1 MKRLMAKGNK
11 MNIVYSNHQFPDK
24 INKSIFLAGPTPRDN
39 TTISWRKEAI
49 EILQSLNYDGDVFIP
64 EPSDG
69 KTYPNYDNQFKWE
82 DEALNKADCILFWIP
97 RNINTKTYGLTTNI
111 EWGKWQ
117 QSGKVV
123 IGFPQDS
130 DNNRYIQKEVGELG
144 LDLHNTL
151 LDTIKGAMEIVSDGS
166 DRVGA
171 ETYVPLYVWKT
182 KEFQQWYQSQK
193 NVGNELRWAK
203 VNYLFKM
210 PKAKKVFFWVLHAH
224 VYIKA
229 EDRVKEIEFAIS
241 RSNMCS
247 AVLYKKDNINI
258 YNSEVVLIKEF
269 RTPVNNSEC
278 MVYEIPGG
286 SSISEKENIDVI
298 HDEILEETGLNID
311 KNKLIF
317 IEERQC
323 MSTLSIHRN
332 YLYCLELTQSEM
344 DEIKSKKGQTFGVE
358 EDTELTYI
366 EVFKLKDI
374 LNSNLLDWNNIG
386 MILRV
391 INN

>member
-1 MKRLMAKGNK
+1 
-11 MNIVYSNHQFPDK
+11 
-24 INKSIFLAGPTPRDN
+24 
-39 TTISWRKEAI
+39 
-49 EILQSLNYDGDVFIP
+49 
-64 EPSDG
+64 
-69 KTYPNYDNQFKWE
+69 
-82 DEALNKADCILFWIP
+82 
-97 RNINTKTYGLTTNI
+97 
-111 EWGKWQ
+111 
-117 QSGKVV
+117 
-123 IGFPQDS
+123 
-130 DNNRYIQKEVGELG
+130 
-144 LDLHNTL
+144 
-151 LDTIKGAMEIVSDGS
+151 MEMVSEGS
-166 DRVGA
+166 DRVGT
-171 ETYVPLYVWKT
+171 ETFIPLYVWKT

-193 NVGNELRWAK
+193 NVGNELKWAT

-210 PKAKKVFFWVLHAH
+210 PKTKKVFFWVLHAH

-229 EDRVKEIEFAIS
+229 EDRVKEIEFIIS

-247 AVLYKKDNINI
+247 AVLYKKDNIDI

-286 SSISEKENIDVI
+286 SYVSEKENIDII
-298 HDEILEETGLNID
+298 HSEIMEETGLNID
-311 KNKLIF
+311 KNKLTF

-332 YLYCLELTQSEM
+332 YLYCLELTESEM
-344 DEIKSKKGQTFGVE
+344 DKVKAKKDQTFGVE
-358 EDTELTYI
+358 EDTELTYV

-391 INN
+391 LNN